1 MKIFKCNGLSIKML
15 VYNTILVSIIL
26 TIFYGCA
33 QENPLLYDTTRRD
46 SSVSIRFIN
55 MSNDGFPRLFSMD
68 GTFGFSQTEFG
79 ACTEAFVSPLD
90 SVHYSLLSNGKEQYS
105 TKVQGALKI
114 FYRSTIQ
121 TYISGQSSTNKDS
134 SILIQS
140 SVFKSNSLKGNASL
154 KVINMIADS
163 SFIIDITLGC
173 QNGIPIGN
181 GLSNT
186 SISNDV
192 LISSGFYTITLKIKE
207 QMKSLECMQII
218 QSVFSKIVYTL

>member
-1 MKIFKCNGLSIKML
+1 
-15 VYNTILVSIIL
+15 
-26 TIFYGCA
+26 
-33 QENPLLYDTTRRD
+33 
-46 SSVSIRFIN
+46 
-55 MSNDGFPRLFSMD
+55 
-68 GTFGFSQTEFG
+68 
-79 ACTEAFVSPLD
+79 
-90 SVHYSLLSNGKEQYS
+90 
-105 TKVQGALKI
+105 
-114 FYRSTIQ
+114 
-121 TYISGQSSTNKDS
+121 
-134 SILIQS
+134 
-140 SVFKSNSLKGNASL
+140 
-154 KVINMIADS
+154 MIADS